1 MTMKSMKDVK
11 KNKRRKIF
19 FRRSRFMLF
28 MVETFFAHKKAHL
41 GIPGWV
47 FGVNHLWQCPVRL
60 RQSEGR
66 FIEPVFDVAFG
77 PAQPLV
83 LESERSFATS

>member
-1 MTMKSMKDVK
+1 MK

-28 MVETFFAHKKAHL
+28 MDFMVEKLFAHKKAHL